1 MLFRSIVV
9 SRDETSNIKG
19 KTDICN
25 QSRDQVVDVMA
36 NLSAISEENA
46 ASTEETMAS
55 MQELNATIHI
65 LAEDAVKVRDMSQKL
80 EDKFRIFKL

>member
-1 MLFRSIVV
+1 M
-9 SRDETSNIKG
+9 
-19 KTDICN
+19 
-25 QSRDQVVDVMA
+25 DVMA

-65 LAEDAVKVRDMSQKL
+65 LAEEAVKVRDMSQKL